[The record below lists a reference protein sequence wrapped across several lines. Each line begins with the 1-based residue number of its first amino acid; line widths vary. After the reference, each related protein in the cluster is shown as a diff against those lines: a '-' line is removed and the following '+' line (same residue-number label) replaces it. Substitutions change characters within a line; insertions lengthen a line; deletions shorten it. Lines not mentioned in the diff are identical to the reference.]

1 MTPDQILTKMRAQ
14 RELRVDMGGGR
25 SMTLLLPTELQ
36 IQRDLIKLLPG
47 ASPDDPPRA
56 TLELDPDTVHQYVT
70 AWAGYTTADLLG
82 PAGGDDPAPFAG
94 LLVQE
99 WLAEHTEDVTTLTS
113 ALLTAINDRFKAKA
127 EAEKNS

>member
-1 MTPDQILTKMRAQ
+1 MTPQQILTKMRAQ
-14 RELRVDMGGGR
+14 RELRVEMGSGR
-25 SMTLLLPTELQ
+25 SMTMLLPTELQ

-56 TLELDPDTVHQYVT
+56 TLELDPDTVHEYVVG
-70 AWAGYTTADLLG
+70 WAGYTTSDLLG
-82 PAGGDDPAPFAG
+82 PAGGDDPAPFASV
-94 LLVQE
+94 LVQE
-99 WLAEHTEDVTTLTS
+99 WLAEHASDVTTLTS